1 MRIAYNLTKLHQ
13 SAGGSS
19 WVTEYTYDKDNRPVT
34 VKVNGKTIT
43 DSYNATGTRSSRVY
57 GFATPYTVSFGYLAG
72 ANGSK
77 TTMLQSYRNGS
88 DAAYTYTYDN
98 NGNVTAMSQG
108 TKSAAYTY
116 DALNQLTR
124 VNDGFTNKTTTYTY
138 DNAGNI
144 LERKEYAYT
153 TGTLGTPTA
162 TFAYEYDSEWKDK
175 LVSYNGE
182 TISYD
187 EIGNP
192 VSYRGYTMA
201 WQGKRL
207 ESLSGDGLTASY
219 TYDEQGIRSG
229 KTINGVTTSFSYNGS
244 LLMAQVAP
252 GKSLLFS
259 YDANGQAISVNYN
272 GTEYYYLR
280 NGQNDIV
287 GLMDESGVRVVE
299 YIYDAWGKLISTTGT
314 LATTLGAD
322 NPFRYR
328 GYYYDTETG
337 LYYLTT
343 RYYDPEVCRFI
354 SADVYMS
361 TGQGVLG
368 GNMWAYCL
376 NNPVAMVDSNGEFA
390 LAGALLAGVASIVVG
405 GLFGGLGA
413 LASGDSFA
421 AGFVS
426 GSITAILTVAAIT
439 AVIASAG
446 TAGVAAA
453 TIVAAG
459 AAGGVVGSAAG
470 YGAECA
476 ITGKE
481 FEAGEAIKRALISGT
496 TGALSGGFSAIV
508 SSAGSGL
515 VNVVTDVAGSYI
527 AALHTEAIGL
537 AASLTISAVEKKISN
552 KSATRKTH
560 LKSSGARSTITRRL
574 NHRSMMC
581 AY

>member
-1 MRIAYNLTKLHQ
+1 M
-13 SAGGSS
+13 
-19 WVTEYTYDKDNRPVT
+19 
-34 VKVNGKTIT
+34 
-43 DSYNATGTRSSRVY
+43 
-57 GFATPYTVSFGYLAG
+57 
-72 ANGSK
+72 
-77 TTMLQSYRNGS
+77 
-88 DAAYTYTYDN
+88 
-98 NGNVTAMSQG
+98 
-108 TKSAAYTY
+108 
-116 DALNQLTR
+116 
-124 VNDGFTNKTTTYTY
+124 DG
-138 DNAGNI
+138 
-144 LERKEYAYT
+144 
-153 TGTLGTPTA
+153 
-162 TFAYEYDSEWKDK
+162 
-175 LVSYNGE
+175 
-182 TISYD
+182 
-187 EIGNP
+187 
-192 VSYRGYTMA
+192 
-201 WQGKRL
+201 
-207 ESLSGDGLTASY
+207 
-219 TYDEQGIRSG
+219 
-229 KTINGVTTSFSYNGS
+229 
-244 LLMAQVAP
+244 
-252 GKSLLFS
+252 
-259 YDANGQAISVNYN
+259 
-272 GTEYYYLR
+272 
-280 NGQNDIV
+280 
-287 GLMDESGVRVVE
+287 SGVRVVE

-459 AAGGVVGSAAG
+459 TAGGVVGSAAG

-515 VNVVTDVAGSYI
+515 VNVITDVAGSYI

-560 LKSSGARSTITRRL
+560 LKSSGARSTITRRI

>member
-1 MRIAYNLTKLHQ
+1 M
-13 SAGGSS
+13 
-19 WVTEYTYDKDNRPVT
+19 
-34 VKVNGKTIT
+34 
-43 DSYNATGTRSSRVY
+43 
-57 GFATPYTVSFGYLAG
+57 
-72 ANGSK
+72 
-77 TTMLQSYRNGS
+77 
-88 DAAYTYTYDN
+88 
-98 NGNVTAMSQG
+98 
-108 TKSAAYTY
+108 
-116 DALNQLTR
+116 
-124 VNDGFTNKTTTYTY
+124 
-138 DNAGNI
+138 
-144 LERKEYAYT
+144 
-153 TGTLGTPTA
+153 
-162 TFAYEYDSEWKDK
+162 
-175 LVSYNGE
+175 
-182 TISYD
+182 
-187 EIGNP
+187 
-192 VSYRGYTMA
+192 
-201 WQGKRL
+201 
-207 ESLSGDGLTASY
+207 LTALSL
-219 TYDEQGIRSG
+219 
-229 KTINGVTTSFSYNGS
+229 INYERN
-244 LLMAQVAP
+244 
-252 GKSLLFS
+252 
-259 YDANGQAISVNYN
+259 AINSKWC
-272 GTEYYYLR
+272 YLR

-287 GLMDESGVRVVE
+287 GLMDESGMRVVE
-299 YIYDAWGKLISTTGT
+299 YIYDAWGKLISTTGI

-343 RYYDPEVCRFI
+343 RCYDPEVCRFI

-390 LAGALLAGVASIVVG
+390 LAGALLAGIASIVVG